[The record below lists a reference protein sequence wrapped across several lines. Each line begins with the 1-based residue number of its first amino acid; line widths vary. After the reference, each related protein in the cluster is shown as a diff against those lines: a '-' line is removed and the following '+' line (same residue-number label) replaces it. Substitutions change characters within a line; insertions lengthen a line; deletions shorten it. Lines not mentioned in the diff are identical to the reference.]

1 MAKGATVT
9 GKSWVASA
17 ELFAALCDDQQRAIC
32 LRALIAGGRPTPFAS
47 RASTTYTPQGNGPDD
62 YEQTSWLITDRAQAE
77 AALRCDKNPKGTSQY
92 SNEPFGALGRS
103 NFMLG
108 MDKTQGPGDHDR
120 QRQFAIT
127 CLTLDANEIFG
138 LCTISLRAAALLP
151 LKKREFDAVALAEQA
166 ALRFVAF
173 WFGFAQADLPLLE
186 ACTRKATHALSY
198 QTFARHFVT
207 DPFALPENT
216 AAMGAL
222 TRRAAELIDLMN
234 HQHTAQQRDEYK
246 AIRRELAELQA
257 FEPDR
262 VFEPWPAPPPC
273 LPSNPTGTPTAPTR
287 PLARFKPVMQRMADM
302 AGAAGSANTYGGTD
316 LAAIV
321 TGLIAGTVGNVVG
334 AVGLALQ
341 CFFESPA
348 RLKAAQAAAALDWV
362 KHGHRAGHDAN
373 LTPFIWEAL
382 RLNPPVAYLPRRSA
396 LPLVMKGVTI
406 PAGSELV
413 IAVGAATRD
422 HASWIKPEDFN
433 PARYQ
438 TPGINY
444 DDLVFG
450 GVPGS
455 FLHQCIG
462 QHVAMPLVTH
472 IVRQVLML
480 PGLAETINPRTGHRF
495 SLTRQWGYHCLSYPL
510 TYHRFELLRH
520 SPLLLVMDL
529 KAPAHQHAQT
539 VRELLRRLLPPTLR
553 QALQHSGHVHFASFL
568 LLENDTR
575 LALFAFI
582 DQDINDHLPHLAH
595 DLGPVL
601 EPLLPHIRHAPPLP
615 VKDHPWEFAEA
626 LRRFNV
632 APVGDYVFSAYPNAS
647 LAMIKQQF
655 AHAPARVGAAQH
667 PLLVSMPVKPPTAVH
682 AEQLKRVIQVGAPR
696 IEKMLRESKHVHFAC
711 FVLLENDSQLMLLT
725 VFDRGF
731 DPYVEHFALQVGSLF
746 DRLFEHMVH
755 APPMPVDEFP
765 QDFVNLI
772 RRFNQAPEANFFFS
786 AQPNAEAAQI
796 QRAFTRKA
804 PL

>member
-1 MAKGATVT
+1 MHRMA
-9 GKSWVASA
+9 
-17 ELFAALCDDQQRAIC
+17 
-32 LRALIAGGRPTPFAS
+32 
-47 RASTTYTPQGNGPDD
+47 
-62 YEQTSWLITDRAQAE
+62 
-77 AALRCDKNPKGTSQY
+77 GT
-92 SNEPFGALGRS
+92 A
-103 NFMLG
+103 
-108 MDKTQGPGDHDR
+108 
-120 QRQFAIT
+120 
-127 CLTLDANEIFG
+127 
-138 LCTISLRAAALLP
+138 
-151 LKKREFDAVALAEQA
+151 
-166 ALRFVAF
+166 
-173 WFGFAQADLPLLE
+173 
-186 ACTRKATHALSY
+186 
-198 QTFARHFVT
+198 
-207 DPFALPENT
+207 
-216 AAMGAL
+216 
-222 TRRAAELIDLMN
+222 
-234 HQHTAQQRDEYK
+234 
-246 AIRRELAELQA
+246 
-257 FEPDR
+257 
-262 VFEPWPAPPPC
+262 
-273 LPSNPTGTPTAPTR
+273 GTPGEE
-287 PLARFKPVMQRMADM
+287 K
-302 AGAAGSANTYGGTD
+302 TYGGTD

-334 AVGLALQ
+334 AVCLALQ
-341 CFFESPA
+341 CFFECPS
-348 RLKAAQAAAALDWV
+348 RLKKAQDAAAQGWLKD
-362 KHGHRAGHDAN
+362 GHRAGDDVD

-382 RLNPPVAYLPRRSA
+382 RLNPPVAYLPRRSTR
-396 LPLVMKGVTI
+396 LLVFNGIEI

-422 HASWIKPEDFN
+422 Q
-433 PARYQ
+433 PANWARPDSFDE
-438 TPGINY
+438 TSCARLGIPY
-444 DDLVFG
+444 DPLIFG
-450 GVPGS
+450 GIPGS
-455 FLHQCIG
+455 FLHQCLG

-480 PGLAETINPRTGHRF
+480 PGLAEAINPRNGQRF
-495 SLTRQWGYHCLSYPL
+495 GLTRQWGYHCLSYPL

-529 KAPAHQHAQT
+529 KAPTQQHAQT
-539 VRELLRRLLPPTLR
+539 VRGLLQLLQPTLT
-553 QALQHSGHVHFASFL
+553 QALQGSGHVHFASFL

-582 DQDINDHLPHLAH
+582 DQDINDHLPNLAR

-626 LRRFNV
+626 VRRFNI
-632 APVGDYVFSAYPNAS
+632 APVGDYVFSAYPNAG
-647 LAMIKQQF
+647 LAMIRHQF
-655 AHAPARVGAAQH
+655 ANAPARVGAAQH

-682 AEQLKRVIQVGAPR
+682 AEKLKRVIQVGAPR

-765 QDFVNLI
+765 QDFVKLI
-772 RRFNQAPEANFFFS
+772 RRFNQSPEANFFFS